1 MFLKYQV
8 KEEKNITH
16 YNQPLMRKSGNL
28 GGKVKGKVNITTYV
42 TSNIT
47 SSPGRAA
54 VKIRVG
60 NTKRPL
66 FVRAKAQ
73 PKFPDL
79 TLPTTVVVEMPR
91 SGKPGAFRVF
101 KNSVRRGL
109 FRMIFFIQKL
119 TPLLKFVK
127 PHNAYYYCKY

>member
-1 MFLKYQV
+1 MKKGKTKGNLEGKVNFAFYFAL
-8 KEEKNITH
+8 NFAP
-16 YNQPLMRKSGNL
+16 PLMRKSGNL

-42 TSNIT
+42 TSNITSYIT

-109 FRMIFFIQKL
+109 FRKIVLL
-119 TPLLKFVK
+119 TIKI
-127 PHNAYYYCKY
+127 C